1 MADGTVRLQNEHMG
15 AQQKAISVGR
25 LRWAGSALLRGTV
38 VLFVAACSP
47 AGVYRAAQQ
56 RDSVIHFTL
65 HRDGALHTE
74 DTSGW

>member
-56 RDSVIHFTL
+56 RATSLGHTH